1 MQISVIDIV
10 VILVYLVGVTL
21 FGCSFYFMKGS
32 KDDSSFMGGGGKIP
46 GWAIGLSIFATL
58 VSSISF
64 LALPAKACL
73 TNWNC
78 YVLSLTIPVAAIIAD
93 IWFVPFY
100 RKMTSFS
107 AYTYL
112 EERFGSWARIY
123 SSACFLIMQSA
134 RSGVI
139 LFLLALTLKWALG
152 FSCTS
157 IIIVTGVMT
166 MLYSMMGGFKAVIWA
181 DAIQSVILIA
191 GTLLVIVWLML
202 DMPDGVV
209 NGVKMAWD
217 AGKFSLGSLDLMDW
231 GTETF
236 WVSLFYGIFIN
247 LQNFGIDQS
256 FTQRYVAAKD
266 LKSARKSA
274 FHGAMLY
281 VPVTL
286 LFIIIG
292 TGLWIFQ
299 ATHPGLIPDDVAKQ
313 SDAIYPW
320 YIVNRL
326 PHGMAGLLI
335 AAIIAAAMSTVAA
348 TLNSGATVLLED
360 YFKKFRPDKANAKNN
375 IRFLRTM
382 TVALTIFSIGVAV
395 AVMNVES
402 ALTVWWSMQS
412 VLSGGMLGLFLLG
425 VFTKRTTSSQA
436 AIATVL
442 GLLTVVY
449 ITFGQEIIPLPSFIH
464 LNLAIVLGTITIFF
478 TGFILS
484 TVLPKR
490 GKGAAIVAEAAE

>member
-1 MQISVIDIV
+1 MQITTLDIIVIV
-10 VILVYLVGVTL
+10 VYLVGVTL
-21 FGCSFYFMKGS
+21 FGCSFYFKKGS
-32 KDDSSFMGGGGKIP
+32 GNDSEFMGGGGKIP
-46 GWAIGLSIFATL
+46 NWAIALSIFATL

-78 YVLSLTIPVAAIIAD
+78 YVLSLTIPIAAIIAD

-100 RKMTSFS
+100 RRTNSFS

-112 EERFGSWARIY
+112 ESRFGAWARIY
-123 SSACFLIMQSA
+123 ASACFLVMQSA

-157 IIIVTGVMT
+157 IIIVTGVLT

-181 DAIQSVILIA
+181 DAVQSLVLLL
-191 GTLLVIVWLML
+191 GTFAVIVYLIL
-202 DMPDGVV
+202 DMPSFTG
-209 NGVKMAWD
+209 GVKMAWD
-217 AGKFSLGSLDLMDW
+217 AGKFSLGSLDMRDW
-231 GTETF
+231 STETF
-236 WVSLFYGIFIN
+236 WVSLVYGIFIN

-274 FHGAMLY
+274 FHGSMLY
-281 VPVTL
+281 VPVTF

-299 ATHPGLIPDDVAKQ
+299 QNHPEIIPTDVASQ
-313 SDAIYPW
+313 SDSIFPW

-326 PHGMAGLLI
+326 PSGFSGLLI
-335 AAIIAAAMSTVAA
+335 AAIIAAAMSTIAA
-348 TLNSGATVLLED
+348 TLNSGATVLFED
-360 YFKKFRPDKANAKNN
+360 YFKKFAPNKVNAKNN

-402 ALTVWWSMQS
+402 ALTVWWAMQS

-436 AIATVL
+436 AIATIL
-442 GLLTVVY
+442 GLLTVAY
-449 ITFGQEIIPLPSFIH
+449 ISFGQKIWPLPSFIH
-464 LNLAIVLGTITIFF
+464 MNLAIVLGTITIFF
-478 TGFILS
+478 SGFVLATILPS
-484 TVLPKR
+484 SNKKENTPSL
-490 GKGAAIVAEAAE
+490 ES